1 MTLMQIITIIIDFL
15 KSKSMPYVL
24 AVAALA
30 LIAWLWAS
38 KNSIEKDRDR
48 LSGNMT
54 ALMSDLESFKTKSGK
69 DAVKIAQ
76 LEVTKGE
83 LEKLCADQVNTIK
96 DLNIK
101 LKRVE
106 SMNTTATQ
114 TSTGG
119 TVQLVDTIFME
130 RVDTVIINH
139 PVKYFEWR
147 DSWNTINGYIDGK
160 NVTCNYQGCDTL
172 NIVVS
177 RVPKKFLFFR
187 FGTKYIEATVVNSNP
202 STKITYTRQLKIKK

>member
-15 KSKSMPYVL
+15 KSKSIPYVL

-30 LIAWLWAS
+30 LIAWLWVS

-114 TSTGG
+114 TTTGG
-119 TVQLVDTIFME
+119 MAQLVDTIFME

-202 STKITYTRQLKIKK
+202 STKITYTRQLKVKK